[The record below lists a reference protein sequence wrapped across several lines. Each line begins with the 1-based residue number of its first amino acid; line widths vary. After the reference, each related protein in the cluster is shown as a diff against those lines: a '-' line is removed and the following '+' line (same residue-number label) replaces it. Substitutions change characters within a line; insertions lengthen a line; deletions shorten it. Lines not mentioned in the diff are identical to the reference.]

1 MRWALQPMMR
11 ATANSGV
18 YSSMGMPG
26 RQIQHAVD
34 EAAVEIHVGA
44 DALEDLPFFGDEL
57 RGHALDLGVQ
67 GQVLVPALLVGQLFH
82 IALEHHLTGVAEGV
96 DRVAHAVDQA
106 LVVKGFAVQQF
117 FQVSS
122 SSSSSWSCR
131 FSRMFCIICIT
142 IRLAPPWRGPLREHS
157 AAAMAE

>member
-1 MRWALQPMMR
+1 M
-11 ATANSGV
+11 
-18 YSSMGMPG
+18 
-26 RQIQHAVD
+26 
-34 EAAVEIHVGA
+34 
-44 DALEDLPFFGDEL
+44 
-57 RGHALDLGVQ
+57 
-67 GQVLVPALLVGQLFH
+67 GQLFH

-117 FQVSS
+117 FQVGFQFLVVLLVVE
-122 SSSSSWSCR
+122 